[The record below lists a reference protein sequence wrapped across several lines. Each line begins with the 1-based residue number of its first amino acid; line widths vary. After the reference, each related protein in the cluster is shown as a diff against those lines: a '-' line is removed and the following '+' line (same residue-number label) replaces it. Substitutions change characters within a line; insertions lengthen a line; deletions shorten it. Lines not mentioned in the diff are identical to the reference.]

1 VNILEA
7 LRHPPA
13 FGTLPAFKDLST
25 WSAWEAIQAA
35 VNGLPMTAAQLAT
48 FQAHTGLSAPLPGGY
63 RETVAIV
70 GRQSGKTR
78 VAAMVPVF
86 EAITTTEEAGAE
98 LSALLVAQY

>member
-63 RETVAIV
+63 RETVPI

>member
-1 VNILEA
+1 MNILEA
-7 LRHPPA
+7 LRHPHV

-25 WSAWEAIQAA
+25 WSAWEALLAA

-48 FQAHTGLSAPLPGGY
+48 FQAHTGRSASLPGGY

-78 VAAMVPVF
+78 VAAMVAVF
-86 EAITTTEEAGAE
+86 EAITATEEAGAE